1 MITKLNP
8 ALADGPPEHHLALR
22 ARPPCLAAP
31 WGATGHETELPAAC
45 AGLLCE
51 DILN

>member
-8 ALADGPPEHHLALR
+8 ALADGPPETSPGVAG
-22 ARPPCLAAP
+22 ASSMTGGPV
-31 WGATGHETELPAAC
+31 GATGHETELPAAC